1 MNKKTLYIII
11 AILIAV
17 IIFLTKC
24 NGNGKVISDIDTVTN
39 ISYIHDTFNIPGKT
53 KIKPFPVPY
62 YVHDTI
68 IDSTGKITIVDYKK
82 YLTNDTFEYKTDSFT
97 AIFYTKIYSECPLD
111 SIKSNLLASI
121 RHKVIETTITKEVIR
136 KNAFFAGP
144 SVGVGK
150 NTGYI
155 SLDGL
160 YERNGKII
168 YRVGAG
174 VNNQF
179 RPMLKAGI
187 YWQIS
192 K

>member
-1 MNKKTLYIII
+1 MKIGFPYIVI
-11 AILIAV
+11 AILIA
-17 IIFLTKC
+17 IIIWLTKC
-24 NGNGKVISDIDTVTN
+24 SGDTIVTKIDTQTTIKYKWDTFTKKETVYKPKWET
-39 ISYIHDTFNIPGKT
+39 IYLTDTIHDSIPVFEKIPLVLT
-53 KIKPFPVPY
+53 KDSMVVKN
-62 YVHDTI
+62 
-68 IDSTGKITIVDYKK
+68 DSTDIKVVYEIVSENPLYKIDKKLDYKIR
-82 YLTNDTFEYKTDSFT
+82 YKE
-97 AIFYTKIYSECPLD
+97 IEKI
-111 SIKSNLLASI
+111 
-121 RHKVIETTITKEVIR
+121 ITKEVVR
-136 KNAFFAGP
+136 KHALFAGP
-144 SVGVGK
+144 SIGVGK
-150 NTGYI
+150 NTGFV

>member
-1 MNKKTLYIII
+1 MKKGFLYIII
-11 AILIAV
+11 AILIG
-17 IIFLTKC
+17 IILWLSQCHNNTK
-24 NGNGKVISDIDTVTN
+24 NISSEDTVTN
-39 ISYIHDTFNIPGKT
+39 TSYIHDTLNIPGKT
-53 KIKPFPVPY
+53 KIKPVPVPY

-68 IDSTGKITIVDYKK
+68 IDSTGKIVIVETKK

-97 AIFYTKIYSECPLD
+97 AIFYTKIYSDCPLD
-111 SIKSNLLASI
+111 SIKSNLLATV
-121 RHKVIETTITKEVIR
+121 RHKIIETTITKEVIR

-144 SVGVGK
+144 SVGIGK
-150 NTGYI
+150 TSFI

-174 VNNQF
+174 VNSNLQ
-179 RPMLKAGI
+179 PILKAGI
-187 YWQIS
+187 YWQIF

>member
-1 MNKKTLYIII
+1 MKKGFLYIII
-11 AILIAV
+11 AILIG
-17 IIFLTKC
+17 IILWLSQCRNNTK
-24 NGNGKVISDIDTVTN
+24 NISGKDTVTDT
-39 ISYIHDTFNIPGKT
+39 SYIHDTLNIPGKT
-53 KIKPFPVPY
+53 KVKPVPVPY

-68 IDSTGKITIVDYKK
+68 VDSTGKIVIVETKK

-97 AIFYTKIYSECPLD
+97 AIFYTKIYSDCPLD
-111 SIKSNLLASI
+111 SIKSNLLATV
-121 RHKVIETTITKEVIR
+121 RHKIIETTITKEVIR

-144 SVGVGK
+144 SVGIGK
-150 NTGYI
+150 TSFI

-174 VNNQF
+174 INSNLQ
-179 RPMLKAGI
+179 PILKAGI
-187 YWQIS
+187 YWQIF